1 MSENNTKFKVHTYA
15 IQDNDDIHSQMYI
28 HWSEGLKMIIIKDG
42 VKIELDS
49 KEIEAIVKSLPRTV
63 SGRYY

>member
-1 MSENNTKFKVHTYA
+1 MSENKTEFKVHTYA
-15 IQDNDDIHSQMYI
+15 IQDDDDIHFQMYI
-28 HWSEGLKMIIIKDG
+28 HWSKGLKMIIIKDG

>member
-1 MSENNTKFKVHTYA
+1 MSENKTEFKVHTYA
-15 IQDNDDIHSQMYI
+15 IQDDDDIHFQMYI
-28 HWSEGLKMIIIKDG
+28 HWSKGLKMIIIKDG

-49 KEIEAIVKSLPRTV
+49 KEIETIVKSLPRTV